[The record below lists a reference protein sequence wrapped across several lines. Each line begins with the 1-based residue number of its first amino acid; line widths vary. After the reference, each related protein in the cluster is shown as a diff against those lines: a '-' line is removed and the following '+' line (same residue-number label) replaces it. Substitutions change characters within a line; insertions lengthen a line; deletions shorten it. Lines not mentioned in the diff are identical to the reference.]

1 MKKNYLPR
9 GGFGPLV
16 RNENLPS
23 DVRIKNQLSP
33 FENPRKK
40 TSRVTLFLSAGRVG
54 FSPHLPILG
63 WGGGGVGG
71 WGGSACGPRVPIAV
85 PETRSTIQNPG
96 PDPSRL
102 DSAEPRGA
110 QELVLY
116 ELVVHM
122 GDLVT

>member
-1 MKKNYLPR
+1 M
-9 GGFGPLV
+9 V

-40 TSRVTLFLSAGRVG
+40 TSRVTLFLERAARGVFSALAH
-54 FSPHLPILG
+54 F
-63 WGGGGVGG
+63 GV
-71 WGGSACGPRVPIAV
+71 GSACGPRVPIAV
-85 PETRSTIQNPG
+85 PETISTIQNPG